1 VSSYYYAKKREA
13 GPAAREI
20 RDAML
25 KEKIMEVW
33 KGVHSR
39 GLSVTRRRS
48 VVVELLVQVEH
59 DCGSCL
65 MSLG

>member
-1 VSSYYYAKKREA
+1 M
-13 GPAAREI
+13 P
-20 RDAML
+20 ML

-59 DCGSCL
+59 ACGSCL